1 MHIIYV
7 QVSNTEAVTG
17 FRRDVTNAKDLHI
30 VKYKLNG
37 IAAVKQY
44 KKNSYFFHSITAAN
58 GWMAGTGGIDNP
70 TINQAIEK
78 LAGKMF

>member
-78 LAGKMF
+78 LAG